1 MISRFTVFVVAAAV
15 FACDEPPAQDP
26 SQQQLSY
33 QNGYPQTTTG
43 TQSQSQSQPAVT
55 YTPTEP
61 AATAA
66 APATTQAAQPAATA
80 TAPVQ
85 IQTTPVPVGVQALP
99 PPSATATAGGKPPAP
114 AATTKT
120 MAIPGPGAFSCQSD
134 SQCLLG
140 RCNTLYG
147 RCAYPCKNSDIDCKP
162 NNVCTA
168 AGLCMP
174 RAGGGLGM

>member
-26 SQQQLSY
+26 SQQQVSY
-33 QNGYPQTTTG
+33 QNGYPQTTVG
-43 TQSQSQSQPAVT
+43 SSTQAGAPGATQAPVT
-55 YTPTEP
+55 YTPTDP
-61 AATAA
+61 AA
-66 APATTQAAQPAATA
+66 APTSTVTAPAATA

-99 PPSATATAGGKPPAP
+99 PPSATATTGAKPPAP
-114 AATTKT
+114 ATTTKT
-120 MAIPGPGAFSCQSD
+120 MAVPGPGAFSCQSD